1 MAFWLFK
8 SEPNTWGWADQ
19 IARGAK
25 GEPWDGVR
33 NFLANKN
40 MKQMQ
45 LGDRGFFYHSVNEKC
60 IVGTVEI
67 IKTHYPDHTD
77 PKGRFGMVDIQALE
91 TAARQVTLAEIKAEP
106 KLEDMVLVNNSR
118 LSVQPV
124 TASEWKFVCKMA
136 GLDPTRT
143 KANVA
148 ENAKA

>member
-1 MAFWLFK
+1 
-8 SEPNTWGWADQ
+8 
-19 IARGAK
+19 
-25 GEPWDGVR
+25 
-33 NFLANKN
+33 
-40 MKQMQ
+40 
-45 LGDRGFFYHSVNEKC
+45 
-60 IVGTVEI
+60 
-67 IKTHYPDHTD
+67 
-77 PKGRFGMVDIQALE
+77 MVDIQALE